1 MKTLIPKNPFPFSI
15 VPLSIVA
22 IIIATMLCA
31 SCENDINDINSLSS
45 IDSLPVESGM
55 DIRVTESKNGLIQY
69 SLTSPKLDHYL
80 GKEPYLEFPE
90 GFHIVFFDS
99 TGAISSEI
107 TANYGINYEKKEIME
122 AQSNVV
128 VINREKEEQLNTE
141 QLIWDQKKHLIYTDK
156 FVKITT
162 KDKIIYGENGLESDE
177 KFENWTL
184 RKVRGDI
191 MLDKD
196 EI

>member
-1 MKTLIPKNPFPFSI
+1 
-15 VPLSIVA
+15 
-22 IIIATMLCA
+22 
-31 SCENDINDINSLSS
+31 
-45 IDSLPVESGM
+45 M

-80 GKEPYLEFPE
+80 GKEPYLEFPQ

-99 TGAISSEI
+99 SGAINSEI

-122 AQSNVV
+122 AHSDVV
-128 VINREKEEQLNTE
+128 VINREKDEKLNTE
-141 QLIWDQKKHLIYTDK
+141 QLTWDQKKHLIYTDK

-162 KDKIIYGENGLESDE
+162 KDKVIYGENGLESDE